1 MNPSDRIA
9 NPSGCQAVAPRRV
22 PWWRRLRNRS
32 PLLRYLFPPAVRDGD
47 VLVSDHPHDYDTR
60 VRVLYEVWGDV
71 HYVLLDDSETRC
83 SQPFRCFAYNFRK
96 V

>member
-1 MNPSDRIA
+1 MNPSDRLA

-22 PWWRRLRNRS
+22 PWWRRVRNRS
-32 PLLRYLFPPAVRDGD
+32 PLLRYLFPPTVRAGD
-47 VLVSDHPHDYDTR
+47 VLVSDHPYDYGTR
-60 VRVLYEVWGDV
+60 VLVSRVSWDDV
-71 HYVLLDDSETRC
+71 LYVLLDGSETRC